1 MEARR
6 YARHAVI
13 TTLSDETEKQLETQ
27 EIGPAEQ
34 ELLQES
40 FAQAWVKT
48 FQAAESMHLCLHPSY
63 VRHTDEELK
72 AIVET
77 AFQQRRG
84 PSTMIAEML
93 ADGARGLA
101 RTVELTRFPAPR

>member
-1 MEARR
+1 M
-6 YARHAVI
+6 I

-34 ELLQES
+34 ELLEES
-40 FAQAWVKT
+40 FAQVWAKT
-48 FQAAESMHLCLHPSY
+48 FQAAESMHLYLHPSY

-93 ADGARGLA
+93 ADGARSLA